1 LSLLSR
7 QDSVAFLKKEYS
19 IYSNKLFAWLNP
31 GEKGMLENSL
41 SKRRAPRTKVDI
53 EGFYNYN
60 DRWDP
65 CMIYDLSVMGAGMKL
80 NQFFVPGDII
90 KLKIGL
96 KENFRVIEAIV
107 ANVDGQRIGIR
118 FEVDPVM
125 RDFIQEVMNHYNKNK
140 YSPKRRFAVE

>member
-1 LSLLSR
+1 LLGLT
-7 QDSVAFLKKEYS
+7 QEKKECWKIPLVKDEPHGRKS
-19 IYSNKLFAWLNP
+19 TLRDFIITTT
-31 GEKGMLENSL
+31 GGSL
-41 SKRRAPRTKVDI
+41 
-53 EGFYNYN
+53 
-60 DRWDP
+60 
-65 CMIYDLSVMGAGMKL
+65 YDLRPQRNGSRDENL
-80 NQFFVPGDII
+80 TSFSFQGDII